1 MAILSVNNIFS
12 KEQIEYLKENDIPC
26 CPNLYI
32 QHRAK
37 SFKQYCSIM
46 KLASYRDFKYKDSKE
61 LDDSYKKERRK

>member
-1 MAILSVNNIFS
+1 MILSVNNIFS

-26 CPNLYI
+26 YPNLYI

-46 KLASYRDFKYKDSKE
+46 KLAAYKNFKYEDSE
-61 LDDSYKKERRK
+61 FLNNR

>member
-1 MAILSVNNIFS
+1 MEKKKFPVIFS
-12 KEQIEYLKENDIPC
+12 PEEVEYLKENDIPC

-46 KLASYRDFKYKDSKE
+46 KLAAYRNFKYEDSDF
-61 LDDSYKKERRK
+61 LNNR

>member
-1 MAILSVNNIFS
+1 MEKKKFPLIFS
-12 KEQIEYLKENDIPC
+12 PEEVEYLKENDIPC

-46 KLASYRDFKYKDSKE
+46 KLAAYRNFKYEDSDF
-61 LDDSYKKERRK
+61 LNNR

>member
-1 MAILSVNNIFS
+1 MILSVNNIFS

-46 KLASYRDFKYKDSKE
+46 KLPAYKKFKYKDSEFLNGGKI
-61 LDDSYKKERRK
+61 